1 MHVII
6 CDQSDLFV
14 LQGGATSTKG
24 MPKLIVCGI
33 YASRIYSLNQR
44 GTHIKSHMVIA
55 VRCPSGTNMNCSS
68 LQGIGPVR
76 TERILKLRETSPEP
90 LKEV

>member
-1 MHVII
+1 MESFVTILI
-6 CDQSDLFV
+6 CLF

-33 YASRIYSLNQR
+33 YTSWIYSLNQR
-44 GTHIKSHMVIA
+44 ATHIKSHRVIA
-55 VRCPSGTNMNCSS
+55 VRCSSGTNMNCSS

-76 TERILKLRETSPEP
+76 TERILKLREKSPEP